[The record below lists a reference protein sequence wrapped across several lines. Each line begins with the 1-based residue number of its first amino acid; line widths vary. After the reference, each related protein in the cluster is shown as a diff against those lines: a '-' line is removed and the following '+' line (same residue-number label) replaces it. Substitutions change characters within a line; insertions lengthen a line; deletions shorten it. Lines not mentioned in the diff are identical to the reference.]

1 MKNKATMLLT
11 TILAVGLTAGQAMS
25 AQVCGIAR
33 NANGDAVAGVPVTVK
48 DASGNVLGQATTG
61 SKGEYQISGLK
72 QGSLDLFVGPGGGIL
87 PGSGVLDLAGD
98 SRMVNWQVSAASPA
112 VASQDGVCRAGALTG
127 AEWAAIGTLGFLG
140 AGAIAVIVL
149 GATGEFD
156 DSHHHQPVSP
166 LF

>member
-1 MKNKATMLLT
+1 MRNKATMLLT
-11 TILAVGLTAGQAMS
+11 TILAVGLTASQAMS

-33 NANGDAVAGVPVTVK
+33 NANGDPVAGVPVTVK

-61 SKGEYQISGLK
+61 SKGEYQISGLQ
-72 QGSLDLFVGPGGGIL
+72 QGSLDLFGPGGGIL

-149 GATGEFD
+149 GATGQFD
-156 DSHHHQPVSP
+156 DNDHHQPVSP